1 MNAQVND
8 ATYWREFDKSRVT
21 HSAAHY
27 MMAIDNLRKD
37 FGYARVTD
45 VADWLEVS
53 RGAASMALAQLKKR
67 KLVTQDPRRFLLLT
81 EEGERVVRQI
91 EENYGI
97 LSKFFEE
104 MLGVPREEAQAD
116 ACKMEHLLSLET
128 GRRMLWLMRFIL
140 SDPERAQMAQ
150 KAITSFDASAAPWR
164 LEDRE
169 AEVPVRVA
177 AEVPVAH
184 GNKDDVDA

>member
-1 MNAQVND
+1 VNAQVND

>member
-1 MNAQVND
+1 VNAQVND

-27 MMAIDNLRKD
+27 LMAIDNLRKD

-53 RGAASMALAQLKKR
+53 RGAASMALAHLKKR

-91 EENYGI
+91 EQNFDI

-140 SDPERAQMAQ
+140 SDPERAESA
-150 KAITSFDASAAPWR
+150 KNAIASFDASAAPWR
-164 LEDRE
+164 LEGCED
-169 AEVPVRVA
+169 AAPMGVA
-177 AEVPVAH
+177 AAQAK
-184 GNKDDVDA
+184 KDDSDA

>member
-1 MNAQVND
+1 MDRQLND

-91 EENYGI
+91 EQNYGI
-97 LSKFFEE
+97 LSQFFEE

-116 ACKMEHLLSLET
+116 ACKMEHLMSLET

-140 SDPERAQMAQ
+140 SDPERAELAK
-150 KAITSFDASAAPWR
+150 KAIASFDASAAPWR
-164 LEDRE
+164 FEGYEDAAPMRV
-169 AEVPVRVA
+169 VPEFPA
-177 AEVPVAH
+177 AQAK
-184 GNKDDVDA
+184 KDDGNA